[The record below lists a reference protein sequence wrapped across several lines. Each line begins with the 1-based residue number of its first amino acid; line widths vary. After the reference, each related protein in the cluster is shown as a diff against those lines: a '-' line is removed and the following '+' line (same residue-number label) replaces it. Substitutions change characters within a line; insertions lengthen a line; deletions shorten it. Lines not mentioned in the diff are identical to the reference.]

1 MLCKD
6 LHEGMLLEIIDDKM
20 CGWFNTLVTIQ
31 NSKFPEMP
39 IRFRIASDAVGLLMM
54 SQGISKIFKKHDT
67 IMYLGNKQ
75 IAASRA
81 KKTRQVRMIYT
92 DGKTGYVEGY
102 DIKHLQPQKVKE

>member
-6 LHEGMLLEIIDDKM
+6 LREGMLLEIIDDKM
-20 CGWFNTLVTIQ
+20 CGWFNTLVAVQ
-31 NSKFPEMP
+31 NSRFPEMP

-54 SQGISKIFKKHDT
+54 SQGISSIFKKPDT
-67 IMYLGNKQ
+67 IMYLGIKQ
-75 IAASRA
+75 IASSRV

-102 DIKHLQPQKVKE
+102 DVKFLRPQQVKE